1 MNILT
6 DLKKSFKQGS
16 SVTKLI
22 YTNLAIYLII
32 NIIHIVSKLMLI
44 NDSVVLEML
53 AVPASI
59 SSLVLKPWTL
69 ITYMFLHE
77 GFFHILFNMIN
88 LFWFGRL
95 FLMFFNQ
102 KQAVGLYLIGGI
114 FGAALYILGLNIFPY
129 FESIAAQG
137 ILLGA
142 SASVLA
148 IVIGIATYKPNMEI
162 HLTLIGKV
170 KLKYLAAVFFFI
182 SLLSV
187 AGENA
192 GGNIAHLGG
201 ILAGYLFGTRIKK
214 GKDLTKGINKAIDFF
229 VDLFSRK
236 PKMKVSHNAGR
247 PMTDYEWN
255 AKKTQEGK
263 MLDEI
268 LDKIKE
274 SGYDS
279 LTSDEKKRLFDQSN
293 KS

>member
-1 MNILT
+1 
-6 DLKKSFKQGS
+6 
-16 SVTKLI
+16 
-22 YTNLAIYLII
+22 
-32 NIIHIVSKLMLI
+32 MLI
-44 NDSVVLEML
+44 DDSIVLQML
-53 AVPASI
+53 AVPANP
-59 SSLVLKPWTL
+59 SSLIFKPWTL
-69 ITYMFLHE
+69 LTYMFLHE
-77 GFFHILFNMIN
+77 GFFHILFNIIN
-88 LFWFGRL
+88 LFWFGKL

-102 KQAVGLYLIGGI
+102 KQAVGLYILGGL
-114 FGAALYILGLNIFPY
+114 FGAAFYILALNIFPY
-129 FESIAAQG
+129 FHNIASQG

-148 IVIGIATYKPNMEI
+148 IVIGVATYNPNMEI
-162 HLTLIGKV
+162 HLVLIGKV

-201 ILAGYLFGTRIKK
+201 ILAGYLFAINFKK
-214 GKDLTKGINKAIDFF
+214 VKDLTKVINKTIDFF

-236 PKMKVSHNAGR
+236 PKMKVSHSSGK

-268 LDKIKE
+268 LDKIKK

-279 LTSDEKKRLFDQSN
+279 LSSEEKKKLFDQS
-293 KS
+293 KKP

>member
-1 MNILT
+1 MKIL
-6 DLKKSFKQGS
+6 DGLKNSFRQGS

-22 YTNLAIYLII
+22 YANLAIYLII
-32 NIIHIVSKLMLI
+32 NLIHIISRLMI
-44 NDSVVLEML
+44 IDDSIILQSL

-59 SSLVLKPWTL
+59 NLLIMKPWTL

-77 GFFHILFNMIN
+77 GFFHILFNIIN
-88 LFWFGRL
+88 LFWFGKL
-95 FLMFFNQ
+95 FLMYFNQ
-102 KQAVGLYLIGGI
+102 KQAVGLYILGGLS
-114 FGAALYILGLNIFPY
+114 GAAFYILGLNIFPY
-129 FESIAAQG
+129 FQNIAANS

-148 IVIGIATYKPNMEI
+148 IVIGIATYSPNMEI
-162 HLTLIGKV
+162 QLAFIGKV

-182 SLLSV
+182 SLISV

-201 ILAGYLFGTRIKK
+201 ILAGYLFAINIKK
-214 GKDLTKGINKAIDFF
+214 GKDLTIGINKTIDFF

-236 PKMKVSHNAGR
+236 PKMKVSHQNGR
-247 PMTDYEWN
+247 TMTDQEWN
-255 AKKTQEGK
+255 AKKAQEGK

-268 LDKIKE
+268 LDKIKK

-279 LTSDEKKRLFDQSN
+279 LSSEEKKRLFDQS
-293 KS
+293 KKP